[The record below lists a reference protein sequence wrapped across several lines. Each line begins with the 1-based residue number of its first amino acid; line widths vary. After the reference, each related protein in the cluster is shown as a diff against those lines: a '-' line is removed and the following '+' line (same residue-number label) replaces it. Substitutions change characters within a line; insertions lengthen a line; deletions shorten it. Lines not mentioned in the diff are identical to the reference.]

1 MTHTL
6 TYHIHDVAPYIN
18 WIYFFHA
25 WGFPPRFATAAR
37 IHGCDAC
44 RASWLAGF
52 PETERMR
59 AAEAMQLLKD
69 AQRMLAHLDEDFLTY
84 ALFGLYPAFAEEADD
99 LVLSD
104 PGHVERRALRLPML
118 RQQHATTA
126 PDLCLTDFVRPAAQG
141 IPDTVGVFATT
152 VPPEM
157 EHLYEHGAYADPFKH
172 LLAQTLADRLAE
184 ATAERM
190 HEEVR
195 RKYWGYAPEEQLSV
209 EELLTEKF
217 TGIRPAVGYPS
228 LPDQSINFLLSDW
241 LGFERIGIRLTENG
255 AMKPHASVSG
265 LMLAHPAAR
274 YFTVGKIGNDQLEDY
289 ARRRGLPVETM
300 RKFLA
305 ANL

>member
-1 MTHTL
+1 MTRTL

-25 WGFPPRFATAAR
+25 WGFPPRFAGVAR
-37 IHGCDAC
+37 IHGCDVC

-52 PETERMR
+52 PEEERAR

-69 AQRMLAHLDEDFLTY
+69 ARRMLDKLDEDFHTY
-84 ALFGLYPAFAEEADD
+84 ARFNLYQAFAENDN
-99 LVLSD
+99 LILSS
-104 PGHVERRALRLPML
+104 PGNMEQALRLPML
-118 RQQHATTA
+118 RQQHGGDA
-126 PDLCLTDFVRPAAQG
+126 PNLCLADFVRPATQG
-141 IPDTVGVFATT
+141 TPDTVGIFATT
-152 VPPEM
+152 VAPEI
-157 EHLYEHGAYADPFKH
+157 EHLYENGEYADPFKH

-195 RKYWGYAPEEQLSV
+195 RQYWGYAQNEQLSI
-209 EELLTEKF
+209 EELFAEKF

-228 LPDQSINFLLSDW
+228 MPDQSINFLLSDW
-241 LGFERIGIRLTENG
+241 LGFEDIGVHLTENG
-255 AMKPHASVSG
+255 AMTPHASVSG
-265 LMLAHPAAR
+265 LMLAHPAAC
-274 YFTVGKIGNDQLEDY
+274 YFAVGKIGNDQLEDY

>member
-1 MTHTL
+1 MNVL
-6 TYHIHDVAPYIN
+6 VIGCGRLGASLACRLDEQGHDVVVIDEDETLFLRLGEN
-18 WIYFFHA
+18 FSGIT
-25 WGFPPRFATAAR
+25 FAGSPMNASVLRNAGAASCDAIAVVTGDEKALTAAPGVGKKLAQR
-37 IHGCDAC
+37 II
-44 RASWLAGF
+44 L
-52 PETERMR
+52 E
-59 AAEAMQLLKD
+59 LKD
-69 AQRMLAHLDEDFLTY
+69 KIAGEQAHFD
-84 ALFGLYPAFAEEADD
+84 ASAG
-99 LVLSD
+99 
-104 PGHVERRALRLPML
+104 
-118 RQQHATTA
+118 
-126 PDLCLTDFVRPAAQG
+126 PAAAVMPAG
-141 IPDTVGVFATT
+141 G
-152 VPPEM
+152 
-157 EHLYEHGAYADPFKH
+157 GGK
-172 LLAQTLADRLAE
+172 LAE